1 MTLYPHQQR
10 LLKATEP
17 FNRCAYYV
25 DMGLGKTYLGSEK
38 MHALGER
45 VNLLICQKSKI
56 TDWVQHIQRYYPT
69 YKVIDITKGEHEE
82 STSYETPTV
91 LVINYEL
98 SFRRPWLLNLEGF
111 TLILDESS
119 LINNER
125 AKRTKFILKLKAAN
139 VILLSGTPTS
149 GKYERLWSQV
159 KLLGW
164 DISKRAFWNEYVVSE
179 LMNYGGHFVEVV
191 NGYKNVD
198 DLKTKLREYGAVF
211 MKTSEA
217 VELPQQV
224 EQVIKLKPT
233 RDYMRFLRDRVIT
246 VKAQDEKRELVGDC
260 SLTFALYARQLC
272 GQYHREK
279 LQAFTDL
286 LECTEDRI
294 IVFYNFTE
302 EYFLLRAIAQKAG
315 RPVSVIR
322 GGENDREAYNNFNN
336 SVTFLQY
343 QAGAMGINLQEANKV
358 VYFTLPLGKGSSDL
372 WEQSKKRI
380 HRMGQERTCFYYY
393 LLVNDSI
400 ETRNLEALREG
411 KELTEEL
418 FRSQYG
424 N

>member
-82 STSYETPTV
+82 STAYETPTV

-246 VKAQDEKRELVGDC
+246 VKAQNEKRELVGDC

-322 GGENDREAYNNFNN
+322 GGENDREAYNSFNN